1 VTVLIDSLRR
11 RFPPAAA
18 LGLVAL
24 MGVAPFTSAHRA
36 GGTPVALITAEK
48 SNELFALSLPGGRV
62 LRRIHLPDPQTIAA
76 TGKSQMVVVSPKA
89 VTLLD
94 WRSLRVLRVLRGFHS
109 PQVAAIT
116 PDGEWVYVTD
126 AATGELSV
134 IELET
139 RRIVDRVVVAAGAHH
154 LAISPD
160 FQRAWVAL
168 GEAAS
173 TIVILDTTK
182 ADRPHVIARIHPRV
196 PAHDLVFAPDG
207 HTVWVSSANNSY
219 VSVLDALTGRLLGT
233 IPAGPPPQHI
243 AFGPYLHPR
252 VYITSGYGSQIEM
265 VNPNTRKILR
275 RASLPYGSF
284 NLATAGGLV
293 VTSSLIN
300 GEVTELNGAN
310 LSRWMTVKVAS
321 AARDAAISVW

>member
-1 VTVLIDSLRR
+1 MTFLIGSVLR
-11 RFPPAAA
+11 RFPLAAV

-24 MGVAPFTSAHRA
+24 MVVVPSSSARRA
-36 GGTPVALITAEK
+36 GGRPVVLITAEK
-48 SNELFALSLPGGRV
+48 SNELFALSLPDGRV
-62 LRRIHLPDPQTIAA
+62 LRRVHLLDPQTIAA
-76 TGKSQMVVVSPKA
+76 TGKSQVVVVSPKA

-109 PQVAAIT
+109 PQIAAIT

-139 RRIVDRVVVAAGAHH
+139 RRIVDRVVVGAGAHH

-160 FQRAWVAL
+160 FQHVWVAL

-182 ADRPHVIARIHPRV
+182 ADRPRVIARIHPRV

-207 HTVWVSSANNSY
+207 RTVWVSSANNSY
-219 VSVLDALTGRLLGT
+219 VSVLDARTGRLLGT

-252 VYITSGYGSQIEM
+252 AYITSGYGSQIEM
-265 VNPNTRKILR
+265 VNPETRKVLR

-284 NLATAGGLV
+284 DLATAGGLV
-293 VTSSLIN
+293 VTSSLFN
-300 GEVTELNGAN
+300 GEVTEFNGPN
-310 LSRWMTVKVAS
+310 LSRWMTVKVAP
-321 AARDAAISVW
+321 ATRDAAISVW